1 MRDID
6 VRTVLAAEVAR
17 RYKGDA
23 DTLIIHELGVCS
35 GDARIDL
42 AVVNGKLHGYEI
54 KSDADTLKRLPAQAE
69 VYSAV
74 FDLVTIVV
82 GEHHLDAVRAIVPE
96 WWGIVK
102 AASGNPVTLSELRAP
117 KPNPSPNPMAI
128 ARLLWRAEALS
139 LLRDASLDCG
149 VKSKPRE
156 AIYGRLVESFPLGEL
171 RRLVRCQLRAREGW
185 RSGPTPFR
193 CGDLSRCSAKS
204 QHSPANRRWLLSL
217 VSPDRHH

>member
-1 MRDID
+1 
-6 VRTVLAAEVAR
+6 LF
-17 RYKGDA
+17 
-23 DTLIIHELGVCS
+23 

-82 GEHHLDAVRAIVPE
+82 GEHHLDTVRAIVPE
-96 WWGIVK
+96 CG
-102 AASGNPVTLSELRAP
+102 ASSRRHQGTGNAFGASGTEAKSITESDGYRPTALA
-117 KPNPSPNPMAI
+117 
-128 ARLLWRAEALS
+128 AEALS
-139 LLRDASLDCG
+139 LLREASLDCG

-171 RRLVRCQLRAREGW
+171 RRLVRCQLRLGRLAIW
-185 RSGPTPFR
+185 SNT
-193 CGDLSRCSAKS
+193 
-204 QHSPANRRWLLSL
+204 
-217 VSPDRHH
+217 VSMW

>member
-69 VYSAV
+69 
-74 FDLVTIVV
+74 
-82 GEHHLDAVRAIVPE
+82 
-96 WWGIVK
+96 
-102 AASGNPVTLSELRAP
+102 
-117 KPNPSPNPMAI
+117 

-139 LLRDASLDCG
+139 LLREASLDCG

-217 VSPDRHH
+217 VFSPTAMTG